1 MRQLSMK
8 KVSILIIML
17 ALTGYVLLAA
27 SSSSMLAPWW
37 GVAGVCAG
45 AAAVTGVFVY
55 RKWSVVTS
63 SNNRFVNFAVHVVAG
78 TGLALLLSIGI
89 NFIPAPWAQTR
100 TETVAVVRTYKS
112 EHNKTRR
119 VRRNTY
125 APTGE
130 KYYRYHA
137 VVRMTGGMIK
147 TLDIPRSR
155 FNSLRNADSMSVVVR
170 SGFAGIPMVRAE
182 WQNAR
187 RD

>member
-8 KVSILIIML
+8 KVSILAMF

-37 GVAGVCAG
+37 EIAG
-45 AAAVTGVFVY
+45 ACAVVAVVSGVFVY

-63 SNNRFVNFAVHVVAG
+63 SNNRFVNFSAHVVAG
-78 TGLALLLSIGI
+78 TGLALLLSMGI
-89 NFIPAPWAQTR
+89 NFIPAPWAQAH

-137 VVRMTGGMIK
+137 VVRMSGGTIK

-155 FNSLRNADSMSVVVR
+155 YNALRNADSMSVIVR
-170 SGFAGIPMVRAE
+170 SGFVGIPMVRAE